1 MPGFDGFPG
10 GPPQPQG
17 HGSPMR
23 GGGMRG
29 GGMRGGGGM
38 GRGGGRGRGGRGGG
52 GGGRG
57 GGGGGIRFGSPQRG
71 GGRGPMRG
79 GGGGRGGGFDGFREN
94 RCVWCGHATLVYG
107 GSAHVLTVSYCLLF
121 CSSSLLTPSSLPCP
135 LFLCVGGVMAG
146 DKVHHQTACESAR
159 HLSQREE

>member
-10 GPPQPQG
+10 GPQPQG

-57 GGGGGIRFGSPQRG
+57 GGGGVRFGSPQRG

-94 RCVWCGHATLVYG
+94 RYVWYGCATLVYG
-107 GSAHVLTVSYCLLF
+107 GSMCIDSKLL
-121 CSSSLLTPSSLPCP
+121 SPSLLTPSFLPFP

-159 HLSQREE
+159 LARGRKEKRV

>member
-1 MPGFDGFPG
+1 MFLYILFSPSLHISTFCLAFTISHLLASLPSQEPGQPDLIVGKYHEPGMPGFDGFPG

-94 RCVWCGHATLVYG
+94 RYVWCGHATLVYG
-107 GSAHVLTVSYCLLF
+107 GSMY
-121 CSSSLLTPSSLPCP
+121 
-135 LFLCVGGVMAG
+135 
-146 DKVHHQTACESAR
+146 
-159 HLSQREE
+159 